1 MQGMMQQGIA
11 VDLIMGLANEFEV
24 VPWGYTAPSIN
35 VRRSV
40 QHSFW

>member
-24 VPWGYTAPSIN
+24 VPWVIL
-35 VRRSV
+35 
-40 QHSFW
+40 HHL